1 MSSQQEIELSVR
13 TDFRNALWEIINK
26 YKVLTI
32 STNWEVLDKTYGEVG
47 GRFLEDFLLS
57 ELKASIDEIQKHH
70 IIDAYAPSGRRTME
84 DVIAEWEV
92 PDIPR
97 QKLLISLK
105 GHRAGSASNP
115 NLVSLKKAK
124 TFYADHPSDSHFLLV
139 VLHYLPESITRD
151 GFHMYIQEVGVYHLK
166 DLQEHHFS
174 LQTVGSGG
182 QFLLSGIDNIQES
195 YKLPQEFHDII
206 CKKELAWLERKRKIS
221 IDET

>member
-1 MSSQQEIELSVR
+1 MPSMQQELEKTIR
-13 TDFRNALWEIINK
+13 DDFKKVLWETFNK

-32 STNWEVLDKTYGEVG
+32 STNWQVLDKTYGEVG

-57 ELKASIDEIQKHH
+57 ELKAGIDEIRKYH
-70 IIDAYAPSGRRTME
+70 IVDAYAPDGRRTME
-84 DVIAEWEV
+84 DVIAEWEA
-92 PDIPR
+92 PTAPR

-124 TFYADHPSDSHFLLV
+124 TFYADHPTNCHFLLV
-139 VLHYLPESITRD
+139 LLHYLPERITRD
-151 GFHMYIQEVGVYHLK
+151 GFHMHIQEVGVYHLK
-166 DLQEHHFS
+166 DLHEQHFS

-195 YKLPQEFHDII
+195 YKTPREFYDIV
-206 CKKELAWLERKRKIS
+206 CQKEIAWLEKKRKK
-221 IDET
+221 

>member
-1 MSSQQEIELSVR
+1 MPTPQELERAVR
-13 TDFRNALWEIINK
+13 DDFRNALWEIFNK

-32 STNWEVLDKTYGEVG
+32 STNWQVLDKTCGEVG

-57 ELKASIDEIQKHH
+57 ELKASIDEIQKYH
-70 IIDAYAPSGRRTME
+70 IVDAYAPNGRRTME
-84 DVIAEWEV
+84 DVIAEWEA

-105 GHRAGSASNP
+105 GHRTGSASNP
-115 NLVSLKKAK
+115 NLVSLKKAI
-124 TFYADHPSDSHFLLV
+124 TFYADHPANSHFLLV
-139 VLHYLPESITRD
+139 VLHYSPERITRD
-151 GFHMYIQEVGVYHLK
+151 GFHMHIQEVGVYHLK

-195 YKLPQEFHDII
+195 YKTPREFYDIV
-206 CKKELAWLERKRKIS
+206 CQKEVAWLERKRKK
-221 IDET
+221 